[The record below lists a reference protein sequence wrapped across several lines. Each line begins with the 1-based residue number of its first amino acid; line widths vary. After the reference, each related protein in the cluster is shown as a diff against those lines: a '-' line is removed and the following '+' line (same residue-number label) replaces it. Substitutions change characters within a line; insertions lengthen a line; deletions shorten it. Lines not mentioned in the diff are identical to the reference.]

1 MYKEPPGKDAKMKG
15 KVTERILRGLV
26 ALSLIVSMC
35 IPCLPMK
42 VKAANEWKAQSDTG
56 VFWVS
61 TQDSVKD
68 DADLVKQI
76 QLFDSELQASGVT
89 STVCP
94 ITFGEQADAGKN
106 DIVLILDSSLGLPEE
121 GYTIE
126 VGNQLTVSASDKDGL
141 FYGCR
146 YVEQALLAGTGL
158 TVGETYSDAPDC
170 PERAFFLDCGRKY
183 YSPEWIKDMI
193 KEMSWSNMNTIYFH
207 FSEEMGFRLE
217 SKTYPWLAGADNTLC
232 VNGSVSGVETDNGK
246 YITQDEMR
254 QIAEVAKLY
263 HVEIIPSLD
272 SPGHMNYAVKK
283 YNEYY
288 GTDIGNYFHYNGSTA
303 IVQGSGPET
312 AQKSYS
318 RGIDISNEEA
328 VTFARNLYKEYAEFF
343 SELGC
348 TKFDIGGDELLGWGS
363 AVVSTSTASRWK
375 QLDHWKSYA
384 QTRARSEGKSN
395 YSSAVAY
402 DGFMY
407 YMNDIYELVSSY
419 GYTSVRMWNDDA
431 LRTYD
436 TGYQS
441 VETLNPNIEIQYWT
455 PDANNGQNSI
465 WTYLNKGYKVYN
477 FLNSYSYYVL
487 GQTHTENG
495 SGGYEGCTQ
504 QRIYENW
511 NPYIFTPY
519 GGSGSNVSV
528 GNANVKGSAF
538 CVWCDNPSAETQT
551 EVKAGVLPLLRSNG
565 AKAWDADANST
576 VLYSE
581 FAARLENVGSVPT
594 NLPTASEIEEVVK
607 VNTEMLEAAIAEYEN
622 VDASQYTEETFTA
635 YKNAVLAGQALLVKA
650 GITQEEVDAA
660 YTAIGNAKSQL
671 LSNTKIRSDLILY
684 KATFK
689 TTKMTR
695 GKIATLNVLTSTNV
709 DSIEIYDDFGDKVV
723 IKKQQKTNALTV
735 VKDSVFT
742 CVQFTEDTVGT
753 RTYTIYAL
761 DAEGNRSE
769 GSVQASIIVR

>member
-1 MYKEPPGKDAKMKG
+1 MKG
-15 KVTERILRGLV
+15 KVKERILRRLV
-26 ALSLIVSMC
+26 AFSLIVSMC
-35 IPCLPMK
+35 MLCLPK
-42 VKAANEWKAQSDTG
+42 NAKAANEWGVKSDTEI
-56 VFWVS
+56 FWVS
-61 TQDSVKD
+61 TQDSTKD
-68 DADLVKQI
+68 NADLVEQI

-94 ITFGEQADAGKN
+94 ITYGDQADAGQN
-106 DIVLILDSSLGLPEE
+106 DIVLILDSTLGLPEE
-121 GYTIE
+121 GYKIE
-126 VGNQLTVSASDKDGL
+126 VGDQLLVYASDADGL

-158 TVGETYSDAPDC
+158 TIGETYSDAPDC

-183 YSPEWIKDMI
+183 YSPDWIEDMI
-193 KEMSWSNMNTIYFH
+193 KEMSWSNMNTIYLH

-232 VNGSVSGVETDNGK
+232 VNGEVNGVSTDNGK
-246 YITQDEMR
+246 YLTQDDVR

-283 YNEYY
+283 YNAYY
-288 GTDIGNYFHYNGSTA
+288 GTDIGNYFHYNGKTA
-303 IVQGSGPET
+303 IVQGSGPES

-328 VTFARNLYKEYAEFF
+328 VTFAQNLYKEYAAFF
-343 SELGC
+343 RELGC

-375 QLDHWKSYA
+375 QLDHWKTYA
-384 QTRARSEGKSN
+384 QNRAKSEGKSN
-395 YSSAVAY
+395 YASAVAY

-407 YMNDIYELVSSY
+407 YMNDIYDLVSSY

-431 LRTYD
+431 LRTSD

-441 VETLNPNIEIQYWT
+441 VVTLNPNMEIQYWT
-455 PDANNGQNSI
+455 PDANSGNNNV

-487 GQTHTENG
+487 GQAHTEDG
-495 SGGYEGCTQ
+495 SGGYTGCTQ

-511 NPYIFTPY
+511 NPYIFMPY
-519 GGSGSNVSV
+519 GSGSESNVSV

-538 CVWCDNPSAETQT
+538 CVWCDNPGAETQE
-551 EVKAGVLPLLRSNG
+551 EVKAGILPLLRANG
-565 AKAWDADANST
+565 VKAWDADANST
-576 VLYSE
+576 TSYSA
-581 FAARLENVGSVPT
+581 FTARLAKIGSVPT
-594 NLPTASEIEEVVK
+594 NLPAASEIGEVVK
-607 VNTEMLEAAIAEYEN
+607 VNTEMLEAAIAEYAD
-622 VDASQYTEETFTA
+622 VDASEYTEASFTA
-635 YKNAVLAGQALLVKA
+635 YTNAVNAGKTLLAKE
-650 GITQEEVDAA
+650 GITQEAVDAA
-660 YTAIGNAKSQL
+660 CTAIETAKSQL
-671 LSNTKIRSDLILY
+671 VSSTQVRSDLILY
-684 KATFK
+684 KASFK
-689 TTKMTR
+689 TSKMTR

-709 DSIEIYDDFGDKVV
+709 DSIEIYDDFGDKVE
-723 IKKQQKTNALTV
+723 ILKQKKTNALTLV
-735 VKDSVFT
+735 EDSVFT
-742 CVQFTEDTVGT
+742 CVQFSESTVGT

-761 DAEGNRSE
+761 DAEGNRSAD
-769 GSVQASIIVR
+769 SIQASIVVR